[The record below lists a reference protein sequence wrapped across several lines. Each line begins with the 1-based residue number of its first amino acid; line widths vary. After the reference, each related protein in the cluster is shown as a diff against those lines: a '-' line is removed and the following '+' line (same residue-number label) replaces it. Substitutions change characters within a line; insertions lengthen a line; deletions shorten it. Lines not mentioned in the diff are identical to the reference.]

1 MTVLLV
7 VIMLLSVIWIIAI
20 KNSTGDRVNIVSNG
34 ITVWAGDIGLIDGE
48 VIITVIN
55 DPDNE
60 KSPYVLEGN
69 SPEGTHYNVIRIT
82 SEGAC
87 IIDSDCATHICIHE
101 GITDS
106 PAKPVVCL
114 PNKLIITVT
123 GTDSETDA
131 VTY

>member
-1 MTVLLV
+1 MTVLLA

-34 ITVWAGDIGLIDGE
+34 ITVWAGDLGLIDGE

-69 SPEGTHYNVIRIT
+69 SPEGAHYNVIRIT

-114 PNKLIITVT
+114 PNKLMITVT